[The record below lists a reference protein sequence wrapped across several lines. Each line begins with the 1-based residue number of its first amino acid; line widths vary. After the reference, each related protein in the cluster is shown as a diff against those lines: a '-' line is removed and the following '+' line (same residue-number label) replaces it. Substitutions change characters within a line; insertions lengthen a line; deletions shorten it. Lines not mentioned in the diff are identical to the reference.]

1 MATIIKTGSLSSF
14 QPQRPCFWLNSPM
27 FKAVKR
33 LMDLKQNY
41 GYVRVIKKNLRFFL
55 RVILVPRINDSAKG

>member
-14 QPQRPCFWLNSPM
+14 QPQSVLLDTSPM

-55 RVILVPRINDSAKG
+55 RVIIVPRINDSAKG

>member
-1 MATIIKTGSLSSF
+1 
-14 QPQRPCFWLNSPM
+14 M

-55 RVILVPRINDSAKG
+55 RVIIAPRINDSAKG